1 MKYEQQDSID
11 LKSISR
17 RELVRKGAK
26 AAYVVPLVLAAV
38 NATERPAFAG
48 FSCNDGAAK
57 GEPTPP
63 DSCPD

>member
-1 MKYEQQDSID
+1 MKDKQDAID
-11 LKSISR
+11 LKLVSR

-48 FSCNDGAAK
+48 FSCNDDAAK
-57 GEPTPP
+57 GGGAPFDPC
-63 DSCPD
+63 DA